1 MRQLAKKTVSIGQVF
16 LVPVGAHGFIPGKV
30 LFVESQGVGA
40 ILVALY
46 AAIVRSKSAPI
57 DLPENFDRLLYTTP
71 KPILKGRWPSV
82 AIHELRHNETGLSKR
97 LIGDSVWIENEKI
110 RIASD
115 EELSTIKSMDVCNI
129 SWVEEESLEIAAK
142 LSE

>member
-1 MRQLAKKTVSIGQVF
+1 M
-16 LVPVGAHGFIPGKV
+16 
-30 LFVESQGVGA
+30 FVESQGVGA

-129 SWVEEESLEIAAK
+129 SWVEEDSLEIAAK